1 MTTRSSIQQ
10 KFDAFLRSPGT
21 IHFSIKKSE
30 SETSGDAFIKVK
42 EESSKNH
49 VFTSHTTISSVFQPS
64 GVDEAMGFQTSYL
77 FDNTNTPLTIVEGD
91 LVFQRVEI
99 ETEDQFLDS
108 EQTWIISK
116 YCAVNEENV
125 QLATR
130 IFVALYY
137 PETTHSKEHVVIR
150 CGEFDANDEQTSQQ
164 DLWFDLDSEGEMD
177 LRVMFYVDSSEDSK
191 FLCERNFPSLSSLEN

>member
-1 MTTRSSIQQ
+1 MTTRYSIQQ
-10 KFDAFLRSPGT
+10 KFDAFLRSPGI

-30 SETSGDAFIKVK
+30 SETSGDAFINVK

-116 YCAVNEENV
+116 YCAVNDENV

-177 LRVMFYVDSSEDSK
+177 LRVMFYVDSSGDSK
-191 FLCERNFPSLSSLEN
+191 FLCERNFSSLSNLEN

>member
-1 MTTRSSIQQ
+1 M
-10 KFDAFLRSPGT
+10 
-21 IHFSIKKSE
+21 
-30 SETSGDAFIKVK
+30 
-42 EESSKNH
+42 ESSKNH

-116 YCAVNEENV
+116 YCAVNKENV

-177 LRVMFYVDSSEDSK
+177 LRVMFYVDSSDDSK
-191 FLCERNFPSLSSLEN
+191 FLCERNFSSLSNLEN